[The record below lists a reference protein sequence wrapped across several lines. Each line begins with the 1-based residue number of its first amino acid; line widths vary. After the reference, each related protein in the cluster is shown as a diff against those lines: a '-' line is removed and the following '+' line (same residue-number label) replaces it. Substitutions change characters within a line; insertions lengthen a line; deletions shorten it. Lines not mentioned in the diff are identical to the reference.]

1 MLDIESQ
8 KNQKYS
14 TTRCPISNF
23 SFSNFDLIEGE
34 AEESS
39 DEGDVTGEEDAEKG
53 VLLVVPSD
61 THLDDSPNKLHKPE
75 PKVLDDD
82 DNVDES
88 TELEEGTSGDP
99 SGKETYN
106 TFD

>member
-1 MLDIESQ
+1 MRRL
-8 KNQKYS
+8 
-14 TTRCPISNF
+14 
-23 SFSNFDLIEGE
+23 EGE

-39 DEGDVTGEEDAEKG
+39 EEGDVTGEEDAEEG

-61 THLDDSPNKLHKPE
+61 THLDDSPNKLLKPE

-99 SGKETYN
+99 SGKESSILLTKSP
-106 TFD
+106 